1 MIAALLAAALLGAE
15 ATVTG
20 LPALL
25 IILVILAIPVGLG
38 IMIGRG
44 FKRRRSAE

>member
-1 MIAALLAAALLGAE
+1 MLFAALLAAE

-25 IILVILAIPVGLG
+25 IILVILAIPVTLG
-38 IMIGRG
+38 ILIGKGLKNRG
-44 FKRRRSAE
+44 SRSA